1 MSLRQ
6 IAALMATGAIASG
19 VIFLWYRDAD
29 PAPSAASDDV
39 GHRAAQSLK
48 ETESSLTGVFAL
60 ADDWERNA
68 ALYALLSGTD
78 RAQVETLIA
87 AARALEPPVPHR
99 YDIVRVLYMRYA
111 SLSPEAAVD
120 HVLASDAKPS
130 WIGVV
135 FGAWAERN
143 LDSALAR
150 ALALGPLAKDVAA
163 RAILALELTPQQRL
177 EAVRRL
183 GMETALA
190 ELALW
195 EHRRRPGEPPAVAWH
210 RATSLQEGPQRGE
223 IMLQA
228 ALTWAA
234 EDLPSAWEAVEGHFA
249 GLPIRDRESAIVDV
263 MREVL
268 KVWAADDPA
277 GPARWLRD
285 AVFHRGMNATP
296 YAPASSKVDYMLG
309 VAMMRPLARSNP
321 RAAWEIAQAMPVS
334 IRKDVF
340 RNLAETDTDAALEL
354 FGSMD
359 RTHQTVFAP
368 NLAAA
373 LMDKNPVF
381 GVRWWAALDG
391 RLRERTAG
399 HLRAAHRE
407 APGLV
412 ERLVGGIDDAAAQH
426 RAAEEVLGWVADPEA
441 DWRWVSTLGTVPP
454 EKSALRTVFLR
465 WHARDPDAA
474 IRAVS
479 SLADHRVRDYL
490 LAEVADQ

>member
-6 IAALMATGAIASG
+6 IAALMATAAIASG
-19 VIFLWYRDAD
+19 AIFWYRDGD
-29 PAPSAASDDV
+29 PAPPVAADDV
-39 GHRAAQSLK
+39 GHRATPPLE

-68 ALYALLSGTD
+68 ALYALLARAD
-78 RAQVETLIA
+78 RARVETLIA
-87 AARALEPPVPHR
+87 AAKALEPPVPHR

-111 SLSPEAAVD
+111 SLSPEEAVD

-130 WIGVV
+130 WIGAV

-150 ALALGPLAKDVAA
+150 ASALGPLAKGVAA
-163 RAILALELTPQQRL
+163 RAILALDLTPQQRL

-183 GMETALA
+183 GMEAALA

-210 RATSLQEGPQRGE
+210 RATSLREGPRKDE

-228 ALTWAA
+228 ALAWAL
-234 EDLPSAWEAVEGHFA
+234 EDPLTAWEAVEGHFA
-249 GLPIRDRESAIVDV
+249 SLPIRGRESAIVDV

-268 KVWAADDPA
+268 DVWAADDPA

-285 AVFHRGMNATP
+285 AVLHRGMNATP

-309 VAMMRPLARSNP
+309 IAVMRPLARSNP

-340 RNLAETDTDAALEL
+340 RNLAETDTDAAVEL
-354 FGSMD
+354 YGSMD
-359 RTHQTVFAP
+359 RPHQAVFAP

-373 LMDKNPVF
+373 LMYKNPEL
-381 GVRWWAALDG
+381 GVHWWAALD
-391 RLRERTAG
+391 RRMRERTAG
-399 HLRAAHRE
+399 HLRAVHRE
-407 APGLV
+407 APGLI
-412 ERLVGGIDDAAAQH
+412 ERLIGEIDDAAAQH
-426 RAAEEVLGWVADPEA
+426 RAAEEVLGALGDPEA
-441 DWRWVSTLGTVPP
+441 DWRWVTTLGTVPP
-454 EKSALRTVFLR
+454 EESALRTVFLR
-465 WHARDPDAA
+465 WHARDAHAA

-490 LAEVADQ
+490 LAGVADE